1 MSGYARPEENT
12 LGVVIGK
19 RGRPKPSAGSPA
31 ARALRQASAGGASLG
46 TGYLG
51 IGAGIVAGVAAVFG
65 LAMFISNLTLYPN
78 PLPGAFAWLVYC
90 LALAAVGVTITI
102 LGERMPIWLFAIFL
116 ACLAIVIALDFLAI
130 WPLGN
135 VGASA
140 TASVAASYGLL
151 IAVTLRRTAEILVA
165 VGLIAVAFVV
175 AIVVTTPL
183 TAASLPAQIVVL
195 AAVILPPIFAT
206 WLVVQ
211 FRRIVQLELDRVLVQ
226 STVSAPRFAVGMLAS
241 EELARL
247 DLAAEELFDSVSSG
261 RTKLPLDPKTASIA
275 ASLATELRL
284 HLIEGRRETWLY
296 HAITESEQLGKSVTL
311 SDAGSL
317 AGLLDPQQRDGLLS
331 AVWLLVS
338 DKSKDRPTVQLT
350 LGPVAALDVDS
361 QTDSLA
367 QTNSV
372 SVPIVIATTG
382 VSRSRVDP
390 ATWGSIARVGTF
402 TNSTENSVLRV
413 EIDCVVANPADQYHA
428 EQVVHR

>member
-51 IGAGIVAGVAAVFG
+51 IGAGVVAGIAAVFG
-65 LAMFISNLTLYPN
+65 LAMFVSNLAVYPN

-90 LALAAVGVTITI
+90 LALATIGVTITI
-102 LGERMPIWLFAIFL
+102 LGERMPTWLFAVFL
-116 ACLAIVIALDFLAI
+116 ASLGIVIALDFLAI

-135 VGASA
+135 IGASA

-151 IAVTLRRTAEILVA
+151 IAVTLRRAAEILVA
-165 VGLIAVAFVV
+165 AGLIAVAFIV
-175 AIVVTTPL
+175 AILLTTPL
-183 TAASLPAQIVVL
+183 DASTLPAQAVVL
-195 AAVILPPIFAT
+195 AAVILPPVFAT
-206 WLVVQ
+206 WFVVQ

-247 DLAAEELFDSVSSG
+247 DLAAEELFESVSSG
-261 RTKLPLDPKTASIA
+261 RTRLPLDPKTASIA

-338 DKSKDRPTVQLT
+338 GKSKQRRTVQLT
-350 LGPVAALDVDS
+350 LGPVAASDVDS
-361 QTDSLA
+361 QT
-367 QTNSV
+367 NSI
-372 SVPIVIATTG
+372 SVPIVLATTG
-382 VSRSRVDP
+382 ISRSRVDP
-390 ATWGSIARVGTF
+390 ATWGSIARVGPF
-402 TNSTENSVLRV
+402 TNSTENSILRV
-413 EIDCVVANPADQYHA
+413 EIDCLVANPADQYHA
-428 EQVVHR
+428 EQAAQR